1 MTDYIALLLAGQEP
15 PRGEEPAPALARRE
29 DELWT
34 RAEEPGDGEAAP
46 EGPAGSPKG
55 ENAPGAEASLGPDE
69 GTDQTGQLLRQTA
82 GERPENAGGR
92 LAEGGAALQER
103 YLRPAGTAED
113 ASSGPASGG
122 TEWLDQAVR
131 ESLRPWSAAA
141 GNAGETGTAA
151 VRLLPAEGTRPGL
164 EELDRLVRRD
174 ARRYDG
180 GFALL

>member
-34 RAEEPGDGEAAP
+34 RAEEQGDGEAAP

-55 ENAPGAEASLGPDE
+55 ENAPGAEASSGPDG

-82 GERPENAGGR
+82 GERPESAGQR
-92 LAEGGAALQER
+92 LEGGTALQET
-103 YLRPAGTAED
+103 YVRPAGTAED
-113 ASSGPASGG
+113 ASSGQASGG
-122 TEWLDQAVR
+122 AEWLDQAVR
-131 ESLRPWSAAA
+131 ESLRPWSAAVGKA
-141 GNAGETGTAA
+141 GGTGTAA